1 MPSCCQQAIPLAEW
15 LVEAGIGE
23 TRAILVDRGEVLAAR
38 LDWPGRLAAGLVEDA
53 ILIARTAG
61 SRRGTARFANGEEA
75 LVDQLPIDAQ
85 EGAPIRLKVTR
96 SALAEA
102 GRLKRAQARPT
113 GDAPCPAPSPPGK
126 VIPCFP
132 AGLWEEVW
140 GEAWDGSV
148 DFAGGTLT
156 ISPTPAM
163 TVIDIDGDLPA
174 RSLALAAVAPL
185 AAGIRRLD
193 LAGSIAIDFP
203 TLADKADRQAV
214 DTALAAALQG
224 WPHER
229 TAMNGF
235 GLVHLV
241 ARLERPSLLHRLAM
255 NRNRAA
261 ALMLLR
267 RAEQVRD
274 PGSQLLLTAHPDVRH
289 AVIPEWET
297 ELARRAGRAIRWQ
310 DDTGLAPESG
320 FAQALQS

>member
-1 MPSCCQQAIPLAEW
+1 
-15 LVEAGIGE
+15 
-23 TRAILVDRGEVLAAR
+23 LVDRGEVLAAR

-53 ILIARTAG
+53 ILIARAAG

-75 LVDQLPIDAQ
+75 LVDQLPVDAQ

-126 VIPCFP
+126 IIPCFP

-261 ALMLLR
+261 ALMMLR

>member
-1 MPSCCQQAIPLAEW
+1 
-15 LVEAGIGE
+15 
-23 TRAILVDRGEVLAAR
+23 LVDRGEVLAAR

-53 ILIARTAG
+53 ILIARAAG

-75 LVDQLPIDAQ
+75 LVDQLPVDAQ

-126 VIPCFP
+126 IIPCFP

>member
-1 MPSCCQQAIPLAEW
+1 MAEW

-23 TRAILVDRGEVLAAR
+23 TRALLVDRGEVLAAR

-53 ILIARTAG
+53 ILIARAAG

-75 LVDQLPIDAQ
+75 LVDQLPVDAQ

-126 VIPCFP
+126 IIPCFP

-185 AAGIRRLD
+185 AASIRRLD

-297 ELARRAGRAIRWQ
+297 ELARRAGRA
-310 DDTGLAPESG
+310 LACS
-320 FAQALQS
+320 S

>member
-1 MPSCCQQAIPLAEW
+1 MAEW

-23 TRAILVDRGEVLAAR
+23 TRALLVDRGEVLAAR

-75 LVDQLPIDAQ
+75 LVDQLPVDAQ

-126 VIPCFP
+126 IIPCFP

-274 PGSQLLLTAHPDVRH
+274 PGSQLLLTAHPNVRH

>member
-1 MPSCCQQAIPLAEW
+1 MAEW

-23 TRAILVDRGEVLAAR
+23 TRALLVDRGEVLAAR

-75 LVDQLPIDAQ
+75 LVDQLPVDAQ

-126 VIPCFP
+126 IIPCFP

>member
-1 MPSCCQQAIPLAEW
+1 LAEW

-23 TRAILVDRGEVLAAR
+23 TRALLVDRGEVLAAR

-53 ILIARTAG
+53 ILIARAAG

-75 LVDQLPIDAQ
+75 LVDQLPVDAQ

-126 VIPCFP
+126 IIPCFP

-274 PGSQLLLTAHPDVRH
+274 PGSQLLLTAHPNVRH

>member
-1 MPSCCQQAIPLAEW
+1 MAEW

-23 TRAILVDRGEVLAAR
+23 TRALLVDRGEVLAAR

-53 ILIARTAG
+53 ILIARAAG

-75 LVDQLPIDAQ
+75 LVDQLPVDAQ

-126 VIPCFP
+126 IIPCFP

-310 DDTGLAPESG
+310 DDTSLAPESG

>member
-1 MPSCCQQAIPLAEW
+1 MAEW

-23 TRAILVDRGEVLAAR
+23 TRALLVDRGEVLAAR

-53 ILIARTAG
+53 ILIARAAG

-75 LVDQLPIDAQ
+75 LVDQLPVDAQ

-126 VIPCFP
+126 IIPCFP

-185 AAGIRRLD
+185 AASIRRLD

-289 AVIPEWET
+289 AVSPEWET

-320 FAQALQS
+320 FAQALQL

>member
-1 MPSCCQQAIPLAEW
+1 MAEW

>member
-1 MPSCCQQAIPLAEW
+1 MAEW

-23 TRAILVDRGEVLAAR
+23 TRALLVDRGEVLAAR

-75 LVDQLPIDAQ
+75 LVDQLPVDAQ
-85 EGAPIRLKVTR
+85 EGAPIRLKVIR

-126 VIPCFP
+126 IIPCFP

-274 PGSQLLLTAHPDVRH
+274 PGSQLLLTAHPNVRH